1 MNWSNILRQFNHCQS
16 YSQYTFDENK
26 QWSWFF
32 YVQLNFMHKIGQPGM
47 ITQWTWEAC
56 NVYQTI
62 HHFQNYRFVWC
73 RFFENVNLS
82 LHYLFAF
89 YTTLI
94 ILEWFTYDVI
104 RISISR
110 IWLCVRFANLLV
122 IYALNFHDRLH
133 ISISH
138 YLPHFVLSMKH
149 RFQKY
154 WNWALLFWPSLS
166 NMIGGWI
173 MFGTS
178 CEGQDVG
185 ESCPLLILPCKFSNV
200 FRISLKDG
208 RWSASKFQ
216 DYE

>member
-1 MNWSNILRQFNHCQS
+1 MVLVFLRSVKFHA
-16 YSQYTFDENK
+16 
-26 QWSWFF
+26 
-32 YVQLNFMHKIGQPGM
+32 LNR
-47 ITQWTWEAC
+47 EAR
-56 NVYQTI
+56 NGLWKHAMSVNLFTI
-62 HHFQNYRFVWC
+62 FRIIVVWC
-73 RFFENVNLS
+73 CVFENVKLS

-94 ILEWFTYDVI
+94 ILDWITYDVI

-122 IYALNFHDRLH
+122 FYALNFHDRLN

-138 YLPHFVLSMKH
+138 YLPRFVFSMKH

>member
-1 MNWSNILRQFNHCQS
+1 MNLGSMQCLSN
-16 YSQYTFDENK
+16 YSPFSEL
-26 QWSWFF
+26 S
-32 YVQLNFMHKIGQPGM
+32 LN
-47 ITQWTWEAC
+47 A
-56 NVYQTI
+56 V
-62 HHFQNYRFVWC
+62 
-73 RFFENVNLS
+73 FETVKLF

-94 ILEWFTYDVI
+94 ILDWITYNVI
-104 RISISR
+104 RISIFR

-138 YLPHFVLSMKH
+138 YLPHFVLEMKH

-173 MFGTS
+173 MFGLHTFWAK
-178 CEGQDVG
+178 
-185 ESCPLLILPCKFSNV
+185 PLVSGFIPKVVFSSRHFQKRAISKLKRIGDRPC
-200 FRISLKDG
+200 G
-208 RWSASKFQ
+208 SKAPVKL
-216 DYE
+216 